1 MIIEF
6 LEDVDR
12 AVATPIQLETYDLLK
27 SKLSEGRDVPITEL
41 LDALGL
47 TNARPLVSRIEHLGE
62 KGFLRL
68 KSESESEMAV
78 R

>member
-1 MIIEF
+1 VIIEF

-41 LDALGL
+41 LDALSL
-47 TNARPLVSRIEHLGE
+47 TNARPLVSRIEHLAE
-62 KGFLRL
+62 KGFLRV
-68 KSESESEMAV
+68 KIDFEVERQS
-78 R
+78 